1 MMRSST
7 LVAAAAGLLAS
18 VAAIPTISVKG
29 SKFYTSDGAQF
40 YIKGQQFNVH
50 SKTAFLTISAG
61 IAYQLTDE
69 DPLIN
74 GTQCAL
80 DASLMKTLGAN
91 TIRVYHVDGSA
102 DHSDCMNTFADAGIY
117 LFVDMDTF
125 DTAIDQNNP
134 HWNET
139 QLQAFEKVMDEFQK
153 YNNTAGLFV
162 GNEILTM
169 ANGSVAAPFIKSAT
183 RDTKAYR
190 NSKGYRDIPIGY
202 SAADIASLRPMLQNY
217 LACGSNSSENI
228 DFFGLNAY
236 EWCGDVTYT
245 TSGYSQ
251 LTVNATDYPIPI
263 FFSETGCNTAEPR
276 TFEDQSAIFGDQMN
290 GIWSG
295 AIVYEWIEE
304 ANNYGLISYGTTA
317 SVNPTATDGPP
328 DGYTRTGTP
337 TPVSPDFS
345 NLSNQWKT
353 LTPSGTSENA
363 YTPSL
368 TAPVC
373 PGYTANV
380 WEVNGDVALP
390 TLGQTF
396 NAALQS
402 SITGGATGDAS
413 ASASASATK
422 KGSAGLEREVNAMG
436 VGLVGLVAGLVLV

>member
-1 MMRSST
+1 M
-7 LVAAAAGLLAS
+7 
-18 VAAIPTISVKG
+18 
-29 SKFYTSDGAQF
+29 
-40 YIKGQQFNVH
+40 
-50 SKTAFLTISAG
+50 
-61 IAYQLTDE
+61 AYQLTDD
-69 DPLIN
+69 DPLTN

-91 TIRVYHVDGSA
+91 TIRVYHVDSSA
-102 DHSDCMNTFADAGIY
+102 DHSECMTAFANAGIY

-125 DTAIDQNNP
+125 DTAIDQNDP
-134 HWNET
+134 YWNET

-162 GNEILTM
+162 GNEVLTM
-169 ANGSVAAPFIKSAT
+169 GNGSVAAPFIKSAT

-190 NSKGYRDIPIGY
+190 ASKGYRDIPIGY

-217 LACGSNSSENI
+217 LACGSNTSESI

-236 EWCGDVTYT
+236 EWCGAVTYT
-245 TSGYSQ
+245 TSGYEQ

-263 FFSETGCNTAEPR
+263 FFSETGCNSAEPR
-276 TFEDQSAIFGDQMN
+276 TFEDQAAIFGDQMN

-295 AIVYEWIEE
+295 AIIYEWIEE
-304 ANNYGLISYGTTA
+304 ANNYGLISYGP
-317 SVNPTATDGPP
+317 SVVPTATDAPP
-328 DGYTRTGTP
+328 DGFTRTGTP

-353 LTPSGTSENA
+353 LSPTGTSENA

-368 TAPVC
+368 TAPAC
-373 PGYTANV
+373 PGYTSGV

-396 NAALQS
+396 DAALQS
-402 SITGGATGDAS
+402 SITGGTAAAS
-413 ASASASATK
+413 AASASATK
-422 KGSAGLEREVNAMG
+422 KSGAGHAREVNAMG
-436 VGLVGLVAGLVLV
+436 VGLAGIVAGFVLL